1 MLGRRFINSNIFPKI
16 GNKITATVTA
26 IGENNLTIETA
37 AIFENLRRKLAEN
50 AANI

>member
-1 MLGRRFINSNIFPKI
+1 MDNNIFFKAS
-16 GNKITATVTA
+16 NKTATVTA